1 MLKVLA
7 VDDAVRRE
15 PGGWDATG
23 RPWYLDEQKWS
34 ALRAVRVAEAGLMR
48 SYAHGDGCLLQFLQQ
63 ALDDPDPQPCG
74 RCSVC
79 TGRLPAPG
87 ARAAGDVV
95 EAARRY
101 FRGQDVVV
109 QPRKMWPSG
118 LPDRKGKISF
128 LAPGRALAFADDPAW
143 DHELSE
149 LGQRDGP
156 APPSILDGLVDV
168 LRRWSRS
175 WERPVAV
182 VGMPSRRYPMLV
194 RSVAE
199 HIAAVGRFPLVQAL
213 TISGPAP
220 TVDAASAVRAKDLL
234 YRTALA
240 KGVSFTGPVLLID
253 DTIRTRCGQ

>member
-1 MLKVLA
+1 
-7 VDDAVRRE
+7 
-15 PGGWDATG
+15 
-23 RPWYLDEQKWS
+23 
-34 ALRAVRVAEAGLMR
+34 MR
-48 SYAHGDGCLLQFLQQ
+48 GYAHGDGCLMQFLQQ

-79 TGRLPAPG
+79 TDTLPAPG
-87 ARAAGDVV
+87 ARASGDVV

-109 QPRKMWPSG
+109 EPRKMWPSG
-118 LPDRKGKISF
+118 LPDRKGKIRF

-143 DHELSE
+143 DDELAA

-156 APPSILDGLVDV
+156 APPLIMDGLVDV

-182 VGMPSRRYPMLV
+182 VGMPSRRSPTLV

-199 HIAAVGRFPLVQAL
+199 HIAAVGRLPLVPAL
-213 TISGPAP
+213 TISGPPPA
-220 TVDAASAVRAKDLL
+220 VDAASAVRAKDLL
-234 YRTALA
+234 HRTALA
-240 KGVSFTGPVLLID
+240 PGVSFTGPVLLVD
-253 DTIRTRCGQ
+253 NTIRTRWTATVAAALLADAGATSVLPLAIHQLP